1 MVQTKLTFTNKILS
15 PANSKTKKKWKSTK
29 QHCFLFLSS
38 KSYLINNTSVP
49 LHVPNS
55 SNHQIKL
62 IKILLFYH
70 KNSFWLSGKVSKRFN
85 NVNARYTFDLRGQ
98 MEIYWIVLKKCWEQV
113 EKLRKKVACKCRG
126 VILTQL
132 RDPGSR

>member
-15 PANSKTKKKWKSTK
+15 PANSKTKKKRKSTK